1 MALRWRIKQLFQ
13 EPQID
18 GAITFERP
26 GLPRSR
32 GRPPPADAG
41 TGTVMPRGAEPR
53 PQQAPDSPGGE
64 TLLRRGLRL
73 EECALFHC
81 RDCRAVLGDSLH
93 LCAQEERCLRVLVCF
108 KVTNDVVLEDSL
120 MVGIEGA
127 LLGCAYY
134 ALYCRSCG
142 LMVGFSLYSTFTALA
157 HLRGLFCLFKDSI
170 LCYLLKTKAIIAA
183 SEMNFPALSLKEH
196 LGKLKEQLVVVHV
209 RLELLIKRLEELNQ
223 QNNVADK
230 QGYASR
236 IVGLK
241 PGFARIK

>member
-1 MALRWRIKQLFQ
+1 MAVRRCIQRLFQ
-13 EPQID
+13 EPQVD

-26 GLPRSR
+26 GPALQSW
-32 GRPPPADAG
+32 GRPSREDAG
-41 TGTVMPRGAEPR
+41 MPRGGELQREPN
-53 PQQAPDSPGGE
+53 SPGGG
-64 TLLRRGLRL
+64 TLLPRGLRL

-81 RDCRAVLGDSLH
+81 RGCRAVLGDSLH
-93 LCAQEERCLRVLVCF
+93 LCAQEDRCLRVLVCF
-108 KVTNDVVLEDSL
+108 KVTNDVVLDDSL

-142 LMVGFSLYSTFTALA
+142 LMVGFSLYSAFAALV

-170 LCYLLKTKAIIAA
+170 LCYLLKTKAIIEA

-196 LGKLKEQLVVVHV
+196 LGKLKEQLVGVHV

-223 QNNVADK
+223 QINVADK

-236 IVGLK
+236 TIGLK
-241 PGFARIK
+241 PGFAGIKSNH